1 MVEGVKEQVL
11 EMQMMEEEAWEK
23 GIEEFHKTA
32 ESGETFCYNFFK
44 GRGIK

>member
-1 MVEGVKEQVL
+1 M

-23 GIEEFHKTA
+23 GIRELDETA
-32 ESGETFCYNFFK
+32 RSIGTFCYTFFK